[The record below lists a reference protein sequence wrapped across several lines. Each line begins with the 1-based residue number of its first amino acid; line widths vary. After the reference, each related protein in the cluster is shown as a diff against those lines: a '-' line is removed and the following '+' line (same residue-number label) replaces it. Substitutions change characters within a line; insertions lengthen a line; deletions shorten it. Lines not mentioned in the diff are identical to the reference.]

1 MNKYSIISIIILCLS
16 CVFFYLAFLNDEL
29 TVGIA
34 VIFPF
39 IIGTGSYAF
48 IAFLFIIIAFF
59 LFSYGLILKRNDI
72 VYNENIHL
80 FSARSSNKQVDTKV
94 KAGGLIMIGPIPIIF
109 GTSKKIT
116 IGLIVV
122 AIIFILI
129 FYFFLR

>member
-1 MNKYSIISIIILCLS
+1 MNKYSIISIIVLCLS

-34 VIFPF
+34 VIIPF
-39 IIGTGSYAF
+39 IIGTGSYAI

-80 FSARSSNKQVDTKV
+80 FSARSSNKQLDTKV